1 MAPLK
6 CVLAAKKAVT
16 KVSKDAVDAVVM
28 QGIDE
33 K

>member
-6 CVLAAKKAVT
+6 RVLAVKEAVT